1 MRFRWLLCVALLLG
15 CSDAKIRSSSAEDR
29 LPVGTATG
37 SLDPASD
44 SSVEDGQPTVMFR
57 CEDGRIGAYIVT
69 SPPDTEPS
77 QDQMVRIS
85 LDSAPDC

>member
-1 MRFRWLLCVALLLG
+1 MRFSWLLCVALLLG
-15 CSDAKIRSSSAEDR
+15 CSDATIRSSSAEDR
-29 LPVGTATG
+29 LPVGMATG

-44 SSVEDGQPTVMFR
+44 GSVEDGQPTVMFR

-69 SPPDTEPS
+69 GSPDSEPT
-77 QDQMVRIS
+77 QDQMVRIT